1 VVISWFKYANDFSF
15 FNCIMYVYIPKFFIC
30 VMCVMAT
37 LWQRLQNLSCLSWK
51 GKFPFHEVFDAFGI
65 IYPQY

>member
-1 VVISWFKYANDFSF
+1 
-15 FNCIMYVYIPKFFIC
+15 MYVYIPKFFIC